1 MLLLADDDLAESG
14 VVLLDDEDE
23 EFAVF
28 IAASK
33 LRGVARF
40 AAVRTDSLVT

>member
-1 MLLLADDDLAESG
+1 MLLLTDDDLAESG
-14 VVLLDDEDE
+14 VLLLDDEDK
-23 EFAVF
+23 EFVVS

-40 AAVRTDSLVT
+40 AARCTDSLVT